1 MCDICA
7 SEWKLGITNSV
18 DILISYAP
26 RYYLEFCKEFP
37 GGSAGFFKL
46 PHLHAIDG
54 FFFLNSHF
62 NLHLFYN
69 KIFIY

>member
-26 RYYLEFCKEFP
+26 RYYLEFARNFREGALDFLSSLTCTRSMDFYFLKFP
-37 GGSAGFFKL
+37 F
-46 PHLHAIDG
+46 
-54 FFFLNSHF
+54 
-62 NLHLFYN
+62 
-69 KIFIY
+69 

>member
-26 RYYLEFCKEFP
+26 RYYLEFERNFRE
-37 GGSAGFFKL
+37 GAL
-46 PHLHAIDG
+46 D
-54 FFFLNSHF
+54 FLSSLTCTRSMDF
-62 NLHLFYN
+62 
-69 KIFIY
+69 